1 MQEDQ
6 ERNKGENTGHKYSV
20 AVVCESPVL
29 RALIEQVL
37 SFSAHDF
44 MAVNIHEGEEGQ
56 NSAYDEKDFSLIVS
70 DNIPALE
77 AMNHLPCPKILLKK
91 GRSEAESPESLPNI
105 MSSCFVE
112 IALPVRWGTFSK
124 RLENMIFSSLNV
136 QDIRF
141 SGYHLS
147 GAHSLLTQE
156 DTGEVKR
163 LTEKE
168 RDMLLFFYRNRD
180 RAVSREEILAHVWGY
195 ADTAE
200 THTVETHI
208 YRLRQKI
215 EKDPASPEIVITD
228 DEGYKILF

>member
-1 MQEDQ
+1 MVVNKRPDQ
-6 ERNKGENTGHKYSV
+6 GENADRNHVV
-20 AVVCESPVL
+20 AVICKNSVL
-29 RALIEQVL
+29 QALTEQSLCL
-37 SFSAHDF
+37 SQHSFTVISGLDNA
-44 MAVNIHEGEEGQ
+44 GQ
-56 NSAYDEKDFSLIVS
+56 DKINLSLSIS
-70 DNIPALE
+70 DDIQTLSSIRQQA
-77 AMNHLPCPKILLKK
+77 CPKILLKK
-91 GRSEAESPESLPNI
+91 GRSEQQSHDTLQDTGGVDAI
-105 MSSCFVE
+105 E
-112 IALPVRWGTFSK
+112 ITLPVRWGTFTK
-124 RLENMIFSSLNV
+124 RLEDIVFSGSDV

-156 DTGEVKR
+156 DTGEVRR

-168 RDMLLFFYRNRD
+168 RDMLLFFYKNRD

-215 EKDPASPEIVITD
+215 EKDPARPEIVITE
-228 DEGYKILF
+228 DEGYRVLF